1 MENTRE
7 FKLEV
12 VTPQAVFYSDYA
24 DMVEMKT
31 TEGEMGVYK
40 GHIPLTAV
48 VAPGTLRIHKDNEVK
63 EAVLLDGIIRVLE
76 DSVTILA
83 EACEWADEIDL
94 ARAMEAKIRAERRLK
109 GPRCA
114 SGCSCRRNTAAT
126 AAAETKT
133 EMSCPKRP

>member
-109 GPRCA
+109 GSEGEINVTRA
-114 SGCSCRRNTAAT
+114 ELALRRSLARIEL
-126 AAAETKT
+126 AEKYKN
-133 EMSCPKRP
+133 S

>member
-109 GPRCA
+109 GAEGEINVTRA
-114 SGCSCRRNTAAT
+114 ELALRRSLARIEL
-126 AAAETKT
+126 AEKYKN
-133 EMSCPKRP
+133 S